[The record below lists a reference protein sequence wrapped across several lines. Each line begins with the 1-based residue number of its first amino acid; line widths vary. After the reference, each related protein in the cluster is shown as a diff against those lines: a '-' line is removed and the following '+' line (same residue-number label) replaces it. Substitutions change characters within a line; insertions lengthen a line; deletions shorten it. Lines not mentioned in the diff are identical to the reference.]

1 MAHAPLTLP
10 APDTGL
16 LEEAEAAWATIRARG
31 CDGYELQRAIGI
43 LEDTMGSITLGMFD
57 GRSGGE
63 RRAEYNRSRDEPSLR
78 LPGGTGGDRLE
89 LKDAG
94 PGIAL
99 AEFSVARLYL
109 RAAWRHVDEWRSAG
123 RMIVPAGMYV
133 QRFLDDCV
141 MHHPAILALE
151 NVGRRLVT
159 VGRRRASSRLL
170 IRTDDGIP
178 GGGTGDVVVHPGSP
192 VVPWTGRRPTRME
205 IGVRLP
211 ESAVIAMAGRTLGDV
226 MESGLH
232 GHAADAFAAC
242 RIAKAHVGRGGGR
255 FHLELEPTLPMPRGR
270 PIGDAYRSTWDDMLA
285 IRRPL

>member
-1 MAHAPLTLP
+1 MAHAPLTLSTP
-10 APDTGL
+10 NRGL
-16 LEEAEAAWATIRARG
+16 LDEAEAAWATIRARG
-31 CDGYELQRAIGI
+31 SGGYQLQRAIAI
-43 LEDTMGSITLGMFD
+43 LEHTMGSISIEMFD
-57 GRSGGE
+57 DRSE
-63 RRAEYNRSRDEPSLR
+63 RDRRAEYNRSHDEPSLR
-78 LPGGTGGDRLE
+78 LPGGTGGDRLD

-99 AEFSVARLYL
+99 AEFAVARLYL
-109 RAAWRHVDEWRSAG
+109 RAAWRHVDDYRSAG
-123 RMIVPAGMYV
+123 GMMTPS
-133 QRFLDDCV
+133 FWEDCV

-151 NVGRRLVT
+151 NVGGRLVT
-159 VGRRRASSRLL
+159 AGRRRASSRLL

-178 GGGTGDVVVHPGSP
+178 GGGTGDVVVHTGSP

-232 GHAADAFAAC
+232 GDAADAFAAC

-255 FHLELEPTLPMPRGR
+255 FHLELEPTMPLPRGR
-270 PIGDAYRSTWDDMLA
+270 PITGAQRDTWDDMLA